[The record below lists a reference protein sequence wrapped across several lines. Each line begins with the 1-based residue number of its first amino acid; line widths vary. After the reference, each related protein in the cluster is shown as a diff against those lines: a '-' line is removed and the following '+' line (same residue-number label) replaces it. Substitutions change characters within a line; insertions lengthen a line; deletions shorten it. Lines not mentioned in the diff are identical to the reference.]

1 MIKRPLLHLFDII
14 HRDHNRSHALF
25 ADMSVPPE
33 APDGHTSLLGTKSI
47 DFSKP
52 LDLSVLRDKVAIV
65 TGGASGIGLG
75 IVKALAEAG
84 AWVAICDCNEAPG
97 KKVEGE
103 LISEGYK

>member
-1 MIKRPLLHLFDII
+1 
-14 HRDHNRSHALF
+14 
-25 ADMSVPPE
+25 MSVPPE

>member
-1 MIKRPLLHLFDII
+1 
-14 HRDHNRSHALF
+14 
-25 ADMSVPPE
+25 MSVPPE
-33 APDGHTSLLGTKSI
+33 TPDGHTSLLGTKSI

-103 LISEGYK
+103 MISEGHKYVWLMLLLSNEDNC